1 MPFNNSG
8 TPNSSNLSIP
18 RACVKIALLD
28 DSDNPGPWRDV
39 GDVSSAQL
47 SFDTTEA
54 EHYTSCGEQRV
65 RDARVAVETNIDLS
79 MTFDHILDTANLE
92 LIYAAEAIS
101 QDSPDAG
108 SAAIGAIFLPNIGY
122 AEPPED
128 PTVAGRTY
136 KLWSDGPG
144 KVYAGVPY
152 LPSGTTQT
160 IDPDGAG
167 SNPAFVLPT
176 WKPTHHLFQV
186 DASTIEIELAT
197 GTENDASGGG
207 TAYNA
212 ASGAFSVNA
221 AQGTIFIPQGSPL
234 LDSAVS
240 GSYATIAGAP
250 GNNTNPNV
258 CMKLTYNDTND
269 SAPQKRP
276 VVQGLAKASRAIAI
290 RFEQQ
295 DSNRSGYRAVVEVFK
310 TRLIPSGE
318 VDLISDGTDFS
329 TASLEGSVEQPA
341 WMDGSAGLQGFFHKY
356 DVKDS

>member
-28 DSDNPGPWRDV
+28 EADNPGPWRDV

-92 LIYAAEAIS
+92 LIYAAEAFS
-101 QDSPDAG
+101 QDSPDTGA
-108 SAAIGAIFLPNIGY
+108 SAIGAIFLPNPYYTGALI
-122 AEPPED
+122 ED
-128 PTVAGRTY
+128 PTLAGRAY
-136 KLWSDGPG
+136 KLWSDDTG

-152 LPSGTTQT
+152 LPSGTAQN
-160 IDPDGAG
+160 IDPDGTGAG
-167 SNPAFVLPT
+167 AAYALPT

-186 DASTIEIELAT
+186 DASEVKMESPS

-207 TAYNA
+207 ADLSVAGGHFT
-212 ASGAFSVNA
+212 VNA
-221 AQGTIFIPQGSPL
+221 AQGTIFIPQGSQVL
-234 LDSAVS
+234 LDAAAI
-240 GSYATIAGAP
+240 GQANTGDPTICIHLKYDNTDDTAP
-250 GNNTNPNV
+250 
-258 CMKLTYNDTND
+258 
-269 SAPQKRP
+269 AKRP
-276 VVQGLAKASRAIAI
+276 VVEGLAKASRAIAI

>member
-108 SAAIGAIFLPNIGY
+108 ASAIGALFLPNPHYTAGVL
-122 AEPPED
+122 ADD
-128 PTVAGRTY
+128 PVVAGRSY
-136 KLWSDGPG
+136 KMWSDGNN
-144 KVYAGVPY
+144 KIYAGVPY
-152 LPSGTTQT
+152 LPGSESQT
-160 IDPDGAG
+160 IDPDGTGAG
-167 SNPAFVLPT
+167 AAFALPT
-176 WKPTHHLFQV
+176 WRPTHHLFQV
-186 DASTIEIELAT
+186 DAAQVEIEAAL

-207 TAYNA
+207 TALTVAN
-212 ASGAFSVNA
+212 GAFTLNA
-221 AQGTIFIPQGSPL
+221 AQGTIFIPQGSPVL
-234 LDSAVS
+234 TSANAIGVANPLDPTICMHLNYDDTASTAPAKRAV
-240 GSYATIAGAP
+240 
-250 GNNTNPNV
+250 V
-258 CMKLTYNDTND
+258 E
-269 SAPQKRP
+269 
-276 VVQGLAKASRAIAI
+276 GLAKASRAIAI

-329 TASLEGSVEQPA
+329 TASLEGSVEQPS

-356 DVKDS
+356 DVKD

>member
-28 DSDNPGPWRDV
+28 DADNPGPWRDV

-108 SAAIGAIFLPNIGY
+108 AAAVGALFLPNPHYTGTI
-122 AEPPED
+122 ADD
-128 PTVAGRTY
+128 PTVAGRSY
-136 KLWSDGPG
+136 KMWSDGNN
-144 KVYAGVPY
+144 KIYAGVPY
-152 LPSGTTQT
+152 LPDGTAQT
-160 IDPDGAG
+160 IDPSG
-167 SNPAFVLPT
+167 SPISLPT

-186 DASTIEIELAT
+186 DAATVVVELPVSN
-197 GTENDASGGG
+197 ENDATGGG
-207 TAYNA
+207 AQQTVAN
-212 ASGAFSVNA
+212 GAFTVNA
-221 AQGTIFIPQGSPL
+221 AQGTIFIPQGSPVL
-234 LDSAVS
+234 TAANTIGLANTDE
-240 GSYATIAGAP
+240 ATI
-250 GNNTNPNV
+250 
-258 CMKLTYNDTND
+258 CMRLEYNDTND
-269 SAPQKRP
+269 TAPAKRA
-276 VVQGLAKASRAIAI
+276 VVEGLAKASRAIAI

-329 TASLEGSVEQPA
+329 TASLEGSVEQPS

-356 DVKDS
+356 DVKD